1 MSDYDRGDGERIIA
15 QFHSYD
21 CNCLLATV
29 VATPA
34 GEVLRVQRLAQG
46 RPGPNGEP
54 RDRPVK
60 VDEVLLKDLRPHGF
74 PVACNHNGR
83 IYMYPFNVM
92 EEKFD
97 RGRRCVRVAPLP
109 LSRG

>member
-60 VDEVLLKDLRPHGF
+60 GDEVLLKDLRPDGF

-97 RGRRCVRVAPLP
+97 GGRRCVRVAALP
-109 LSRG
+109 PSRG